1 MQYHEIYRGL
11 ENRYGQFKGFG
22 DTNPKTG
29 KKTKECTVPYGN
41 PPYQSHLEGKDK
53 IGIYPFTSDK
63 NVAWG
68 CIDVDDYTID
78 IPGLAKQVH
87 DLGLPGVIT
96 RSTNGG
102 AHIWFIFVNDVN
114 AKQLRNK
121 LKDILDLLGLDP
133 KTEIFPKQDDIDIK
147 GGTLGNFVF
156 LPYYNGAK
164 GLNYAIDHE
173 TGTAIPTVEEF
184 EKYVEAN
191 KLDSINEIKVPKNL
205 ARKKIYD
212 DMRAEA
218 VARAEMMGGELLPEY
233 QDQDLE
239 LKDFID
245 EAPPCLR
252 SILDIKGGFAD
263 EGRNNALYG
272 YAVLSKKAKGKA
284 VKKDLEAANKTF
296 QTPIEDRELNTIV
309 KSVNSKDYQY
319 KCKDI
324 PLETYCAKDEC
335 LMMKF
340 GIGTGA
346 KEKSY
351 FDDFVYVKEG
361 SKVIKLKPTLREL
374 DLIEAK
380 NQMNSDIG
388 KINRGSRNVP
398 AGEVWHFELSKRNSV
413 DVIKWH
419 PGKPLFYEE
428 PGDNGTT
435 VRCINTYRPTTRIP
449 LAGDPEPF
457 ITFMK
462 ARIKD
467 DKVREW
473 VFDRIAFLVQYPGKR
488 CPAIMLLVSDDG
500 GTGKS
505 IIDLIFVE
513 LFGRHNIS
521 NIDIETFS
529 AGWSDFFKNKLWVTV
544 EEVSKKGSQRADIN
558 AALKRWSSIKW
569 STNNIK
575 FGKISKEPDE
585 MFCNFYCNTNSN
597 TAMTIKDGDR
607 RLLIYK
613 FDNDKEELRQQN
625 SDEGIAL
632 YNWCEEENGYEI
644 ILNFFKTRDIS
655 KFKPFDWPPQTNA
668 RQDMILKTSGWKFK
682 QIYEAWQENRWPFFP
697 GIKIYAPYH
706 LADLFEMDRE
716 ECLTQM
722 QKYMGIKKC
731 IRAQNIQWARVFD
744 GGNKYDHSH
753 SPEDVIL
760 WTSDESL
767 QEAQKKGIRPKE
779 ITKQYLHPVKDK
791 THGHHFVQDK
801 VHREPLVQQYLKEAL
816 GEEYHPDRN
825 NTKTPF

>member
-1 MQYHEIYRGL
+1 MQFHEIYRGL
-11 ENRYGQFKGFG
+11 ENRYGLFGGFG

-29 KKTKECTVPYGN
+29 KQTKKCTVPYGD
-41 PPYQSHLEGKDK
+41 PPYNAHLEGKEK
-53 IGIYPFTSDK
+53 IGIYPWRTDK
-63 NVAWG
+63 KVAWG
-68 CIDVDDYTID
+68 CIDVDDYTGLD

-121 LKDILDLLGLDP
+121 LRDIRDLLELDP

-147 GGTLGNFVF
+147 SGNLGNFVF
-156 LPYYNGAK
+156 IPYSGGAR
-164 GLNYAIDHE
+164 GLNYAYNHE
-173 TGTAIPTVEEF
+173 TGEAILTIEEF

-191 KLDSINEIKVPKNL
+191 KLDSVNELKIT
-205 ARKKIYD
+205 KKKKQSVVNDQTHI
-212 DMRAEA
+212 EP
-218 VARAEMMGGELLPEY
+218 LQEY
-233 QDQDLE
+233 QDQDLQ

-284 VKKDLEAANKTF
+284 VKTDLEAANKTF
-296 QTPIEDRELNTIV
+296 QTPLPDRDLNTII
-309 KSVNSKDYQY
+309 KSVNTKDYQY

-324 PLETYCAKDEC
+324 PLETYCAKEEC

-340 GIGTGA
+340 GIGAEA

-374 DLIEAK
+374 ELQEAK

-398 AGEVWHFELSKRNSV
+398 AGEIWHFELSKRNSV
-413 DVIKWH
+413 DVVRWH
-419 PGKPLFYEE
+419 PGKPIFYEE

-449 LAGDPEPF
+449 LAGNPEPF

-467 DKVREW
+467 NEVREW

-488 CPAIMLLVSDDG
+488 CPAIMLFVSDDG

-505 IIDLIFVE
+505 VIDLIFVE

-521 NIDIETFS
+521 NIDLETFS

-544 EEVSKKGSQRADIN
+544 EEISKKGTQRADIN
-558 AALKRWSSIKW
+558 SALKRWSSTKW

-585 MFCNFYCNTNSN
+585 MFCNFMVNSNSN
-597 TAMTIKDGDR
+597 TAMTVKDGDR

-625 SDEGIAL
+625 SDEGMAL
-632 YNWCEEENGYEI
+632 YKWCEEENGYEI

-655 KFKPFDWPPQTNA
+655 KFKPFDWPPQTKA
-668 RQDMILKTSGWKFK
+668 KQEMILKTSSFKFK
-682 QIYEAWQENRWPFFP
+682 QIYEAWQDNTWPFFP
-697 GIKIYAPYH
+697 GIKVYCPYH
-706 LADLFEMDRE
+706 IADLVGMDRE

-722 QKYMGIKKC
+722 RKHMDIKFC
-731 IRAQNIQWARVFD
+731 VRAQNVQFERHTD
-744 GGNKYDHSH
+744 HNHHKYSTPG
-753 SPEDVIL
+753 SYNL
-760 WTSDESL
+760 YTTDENL
-767 QEAQKKGIRPKE
+767 IGLKPREL
-779 ITKQYLHPVKDK
+779 TYHYLHPVRDK
-791 THGHHFVQDK
+791 NFGNYFVQDK
-801 VHREPLVQQYLKEAL
+801 RHNVNLQKMY
-816 GEEYHPDRN
+816 EEELEIPQDP
-825 NTKTPF
+825 KCPF